1 MINLTS
7 LTNYKSFQSK
17 THDLVIMAHALHIT
31 CYGNIKQEFFLYIK
45 VLLCLLQEMIDIQR
59 ISKNPHHQKLGH
71 NTSISLI
78 INFLNHYN
86 LTLWVKYIKIYV

>member
-86 LTLWVKYIKIYV
+86 SL

>member
-7 LTNYKSFQSK
+7 LMNYKSFQSK

-86 LTLWVKYIKIYV
+86 SL

>member
-17 THDLVIMAHALHIT
+17 THDLVITNDLVIMAHALHIT

-45 VLLCLLQEMIDIQR
+45 GFTLFTSVNDRYQ
-59 ISKNPHHQKLGH
+59 KN
-71 NTSISLI
+71 I
-78 INFLNHYN
+78 
-86 LTLWVKYIKIYV
+86 